1 MAKTYGKVDIQSKAP
16 KESKKSKKASSNANE
31 GKLSFVEKRK
41 RQKELK
47 KRNIDFKNYPFL
59 VDLKPKE
66 KYVFHSDYF
75 EVDNQVATIMSFF
88 HMAGATDGF
97 PPFWGVGRTPRGLRD
112 ENGQPDNEI
121 VTIGFEQI
129 RRMSRAWIDDHQSM
143 AEGVAKTNSREQEDM
158 GTSSTK
164 TKANRKTQDLEEIS
178 RELGDN
184 AAYLQCHYKLMVKA
198 PNLEKL
204 DAAVTQIASQYT
216 QTFSTLSASAMMG
229 MQRQELS
236 NLFQKNQ
243 FKPSRPFY
251 FTSPEFAGSYSLVT
265 HGVEDPYGEYVG
277 HMFGDINNAA
287 VLFNVDGYDHHI
299 VVGSE
304 SYFEGKNGGRI
315 NTTNYWASK
324 ISQSCLF
331 HNRRVVHII
340 LDDTNLDKL
349 GPKFEDMTYTI
360 DMNNGDVNMFEMF
373 GDYKDELA
381 VFATQMQK
389 LILMAEQAYH
399 TTDSDRSII
408 ENHLEEIATRF
419 YIGQKMWYSNAREN
433 RQKIRTV
440 NIPHNEVP
448 VLHTFV
454 SYLNQ
459 EYVRIH
465 GEGVIVDEELSH
477 AVNVLKGT
485 FTNLL
490 STNGDL
496 FDKITS
502 SEIDGVKGGRRVIYN
517 FSKLRQRGEGVAMAQ
532 LVNIIGFAIGNLSKG
547 DTIIIHGAD
556 RIANHN
562 RLKEFL
568 SNQLDTLYL
577 KGGRA
582 VFLYNN
588 IDKMLKDKGFSHF
601 DKADYTLFG
610 RMSDTQVA
618 EYQQLLGQSIP
629 SDLSKLITYKDPSI
643 TFLRRGYTNV
653 VFQQDLKLGID
664 DGRKGAR
671 L

>member
-1 MAKTYGKVDIQSKAP
+1 M
-16 KESKKSKKASSNANE
+16 
-31 GKLSFVEKRK
+31 
-41 RQKELK
+41 
-47 KRNIDFKNYPFL
+47 
-59 VDLKPKE
+59 
-66 KYVFHSDYF
+66 
-75 EVDNQVATIMSFF
+75 
-88 HMAGATDGF
+88 
-97 PPFWGVGRTPRGLRD
+97 
-112 ENGQPDNEI
+112 
-121 VTIGFEQI
+121 
-129 RRMSRAWIDDHQSM
+129 
-143 AEGVAKTNSREQEDM
+143 
-158 GTSSTK
+158 
-164 TKANRKTQDLEEIS
+164 
-178 RELGDN
+178 
-184 AAYLQCHYKLMVKA
+184 
-198 PNLEKL
+198 
-204 DAAVTQIASQYT
+204 
-216 QTFSTLSASAMMG
+216 
-229 MQRQELS
+229 
-236 NLFQKNQ
+236 
-243 FKPSRPFY
+243 
-251 FTSPEFAGSYSLVT
+251 
-265 HGVEDPYGEYVG
+265 
-277 HMFGDINNAA
+277 
-287 VLFNVDGYDHHI
+287 
-299 VVGSE
+299 
-304 SYFEGKNGGRI
+304 
-315 NTTNYWASK
+315 
-324 ISQSCLF
+324 
-331 HNRRVVHII
+331 
-340 LDDTNLDKL
+340 DDTNLDKL

-610 RMSDTQVA
+610 RMSDTQVT
-618 EYQQLLGQSIP
+618 EYQKLLGQSIP

>member
-1 MAKTYGKVDIQSKAP
+1 MAKSYGKN
-16 KESKKSKKASSNANE
+16 EKKSEKTKVDVSSGE
-31 GKLSFVEKRK
+31 EKLSFREQRQRK
-41 RQKELK
+41 KELK

-66 KYVFHSDYF
+66 RYVFHSDYF

-88 HMAGATDGF
+88 HMQGATDGF

-129 RRMSRAWIDDHQSM
+129 RRMSRSWIDDHQSM
-143 AEGVAKTNSREQEDM
+143 AEGVAKTNAREQGDM

-164 TKANRKTQDLEEIS
+164 AKAGRKEQDLEEIA

-198 PNLEKL
+198 PTLEKL
-204 DAAVTQIASQYT
+204 DNAVNQIASQYT
-216 QTFSTLSASAMMG
+216 QTFSTLSASPMMG
-229 MQRQELS
+229 MQRQELT
-236 NLFQKNQ
+236 NLFQKNH

-265 HGVEDPYGEYVG
+265 HGIEDPYGEYVG

-304 SYFEGKNGGRI
+304 SYFEGAHGGRI
-315 NTTNYWASK
+315 NASSYWASK

-340 LDDTNLDKL
+340 LDETDLDKL
-349 GPKFEDMTYTI
+349 GPKFEDMTHII

-373 GDYKDELA
+373 GDYEDELS

-408 ENHLEEIATRF
+408 EGHLEEIATKF
-419 YIGQKMWYSNAREN
+419 YIGQGMWYSNAKEN
-433 RQKIRTV
+433 RRKIRTV
-440 NIPHNEVP
+440 NLPHEEVP

-459 EYVRIH
+459 EYVKIH

-477 AVNVLKGT
+477 AVNVLKST

-490 STNGDL
+490 SNNGDL
-496 FDKITS
+496 FDKTTS
-502 SEIDGVKGGRRVIYN
+502 PRIDGVKNGRRVIYN
-517 FSKLRQRGEGVAMAQ
+517 FSKLRPRGQGVAMAQ
-532 LVNIIGFAIGNLSKG
+532 LVNVIGFAVGNLSKG

-556 RIANHN
+556 RIANHT
-562 RLKEFL
+562 RLKDYL
-568 SNQLDTLYL
+568 SNQLDTLYT

-588 IDKMLKDKGFSHF
+588 IDKMLLDKGFSHF
-601 DKADYTLFG
+601 DKADYTIFG

-618 EYQQLLGQSIP
+618 EYQKLLGQSIP
-629 SDLSKLITYKDPSI
+629 SDLSKLITFKDPAIS
-643 TFLRRGYTNV
+643 FLRRGYTNV

-664 DGRKGAR
+664 SGRKGAR